1 MARVT
6 VVYASR
12 HGATRGIATRIGEV
26 LRERGLETT
35 VVEARDAPNP
45 ATADAIVL
53 GSAAY
58 MGKWLDEANDFVRK
72 HGDALRSRPTWLF
85 SSGPVGTETV
95 DKQGHDVLEP
105 PKFLT
110 DLADAVS
117 ARGTKVFFGR
127 WDPSDPPV
135 TMAERL
141 FRKLPVPKD
150 MLPVG
155 DFRDWNAIDAW
166 AGSIAEALVAEK
178 LPQPVG

>member
-45 ATADAIVL
+45 ATAGAIVL

-58 MGKWLDEANDFVRK
+58 MGKWLDEANDFVRN

-110 DLADAVS
+110 DLADALS

-135 TMAERL
+135 SMAERL
-141 FRKLPVPKD
+141 FRKLPVPKEV
-150 MLPVG
+150 LPIG
-155 DFRDWNAIDAW
+155 DFRDWQAIDAW
-166 AGSIAEALVAEK
+166 AGSIADALVAEK